1 MNKYTLMNK
10 QYTLILVWEHFS
22 TLILQHFNI
31 LKYIK
36 PIGIVGKKIDMTNQQ
51 HQLAHSNSLKQLASL
66 TDTIS
71 KQQLTKKNSQ
81 ICIIYN
87 SS

>member
-10 QYTLILVWEHFS
+10 QYTLILVLG
-22 TLILQHFNI
+22 TLQHFNI

-36 PIGIVGKKIDMTNQQ
+36 PIGIVGKKIDMTNQYT
-51 HQLAHSNSLKQLASL
+51 QLAHSNSLKQLARL

-71 KQQLTKKNSQ
+71 KQ
-81 ICIIYN
+81 
-87 SS
+87 